1 MATTRKK
8 TTAKIRPVKR
18 STPQQRMAMKRSFL
32 MWKRSAAGRKYE
44 RMKANPAAY
53 KRHLMERIT
62 KIRDWIA
69 RLRTS
74 KDPLTSN
81 PASCYDDLTTKTD
94 HPSIDLRCAI
104 LLVAQRLFVLY

>member
-18 STPQQRMAMKRSFL
+18 STSQQRMAMKRSFL

-62 KIRDWIA
+62 KIRGWIA

-74 KDPLTSN
+74 KDPLKSRKIANHNIRIKSIQATLK
-81 PASCYDDLTTKTD
+81 DL
-94 HPSIDLRCAI
+94 
-104 LLVAQRLFVLY
+104 

>member
-32 MWKRSAAGRKYE
+32 MWKLSAAGRKYE

-62 KIRDWIA
+62 KIRGWSA

-74 KDPLTSN
+74 KDPLKSRKIANHNIRIKSIQATLK
-81 PASCYDDLTTKTD
+81 DL
-94 HPSIDLRCAI
+94 
-104 LLVAQRLFVLY
+104 

>member
-32 MWKRSAAGRKYE
+32 MRKRSAAGRKYE

-62 KIRDWIA
+62 KIRGWIA

-74 KDPLTSN
+74 KDPLKSRKIANHNIRIKSIQATLK
-81 PASCYDDLTTKTD
+81 DL
-94 HPSIDLRCAI
+94 
-104 LLVAQRLFVLY
+104 

>member
-32 MWKRSAAGRKYE
+32 MWERSAAGRKYE

-62 KIRDWIA
+62 KIRGWIA

-74 KDPLTSN
+74 KDPLKSRKIANHNIRIKSIQATLK
-81 PASCYDDLTTKTD
+81 DL
-94 HPSIDLRCAI
+94 
-104 LLVAQRLFVLY
+104 

>member
-18 STPQQRMAMKRSFL
+18 STPHQRMAMKRSFL

-62 KIRDWIA
+62 KIRGWIA

-74 KDPLTSN
+74 KDPLKSRKIANHNIRIKSIQATLK
-81 PASCYDDLTTKTD
+81 DL
-94 HPSIDLRCAI
+94 
-104 LLVAQRLFVLY
+104 

>member
-44 RMKANPAAY
+44 RTKANPAAY

-62 KIRDWIA
+62 KIRGWIA

-74 KDPLTSN
+74 KDPLKSRKIANHNIRIKSIQATLK
-81 PASCYDDLTTKTD
+81 DL
-94 HPSIDLRCAI
+94 
-104 LLVAQRLFVLY
+104 

>member
-62 KIRDWIA
+62 KIRGWIA

-74 KDPLTSN
+74 KDPLKSRKIAN
-81 PASCYDDLTTKTD
+81 HNIRIK
-94 HPSIDLRCAI
+94 SIQATLKN
-104 LLVAQRLFVLY
+104 L

>member
-53 KRHLMERIT
+53 ERHLMERIT
-62 KIRDWIA
+62 KIRGWIA

-74 KDPLTSN
+74 KDPLKSRKIANHNIRIKSIQATLK
-81 PASCYDDLTTKTD
+81 DL
-94 HPSIDLRCAI
+94 
-104 LLVAQRLFVLY
+104 

>member
-44 RMKANPAAY
+44 RMKANLAAY
-53 KRHLMERIT
+53 KRHLRERIT
-62 KIRDWIA
+62 KIRGWIA

-74 KDPLTSN
+74 KDPLKSRKIANHNIRIKSIQATLK
-81 PASCYDDLTTKTD
+81 DL
-94 HPSIDLRCAI
+94 
-104 LLVAQRLFVLY
+104 

>member
-44 RMKANPAAY
+44 RMKANPAAF
-53 KRHLMERIT
+53 KRYLMERIT
-62 KIRDWIA
+62 KIRGWIA

-74 KDPLTSN
+74 KDPLKSRKIANHNIRIKSIQATLK
-81 PASCYDDLTTKTD
+81 DL
-94 HPSIDLRCAI
+94 
-104 LLVAQRLFVLY
+104 

>member
-18 STPQQRMAMKRSFL
+18 STPQQRTAMKRSFL
-32 MWKRSAAGRKYE
+32 KWKRSAAGRKYE

-62 KIRDWIA
+62 KIRGWIA

-74 KDPLTSN
+74 KDPLKSRKIANHNIRIKSIQATLK
-81 PASCYDDLTTKTD
+81 DL
-94 HPSIDLRCAI
+94 
-104 LLVAQRLFVLY
+104 

>member
-32 MWKRSAAGRKYE
+32 VWKRSAAGRKYE
-44 RMKANPAAY
+44 RMKANPATY
-53 KRHLMERIT
+53 KQHLMERIT
-62 KIRDWIA
+62 KIRGWIA

-74 KDPLTSN
+74 KDPLKSRKIANHNIRIKSIQATLK
-81 PASCYDDLTTKTD
+81 DL
-94 HPSIDLRCAI
+94 
-104 LLVAQRLFVLY
+104 